1 MGPNSSRALY
11 PFTDVSCWQDGP
23 DALKDDDDDD
33 EAPAAET
40 GFLEEYSAKK
50 RAYLQQLAIADA
62 KKPIEY
68 FPPVKP
74 RPRRRPP
81 PKAKSWRDFMKLVTD
96 QALTS
101 EELEMLHDR
110 CFRSIVT
117 TPSGHMM
124 PAFKVRTRG
133 LCAPPNL
140 RFYLRGVPLSLYRR
154 NMSLFLRL
162 HKELGRVPE
171 WPSDSEKKCFTI
183 CGQNK
188 LCVAPTHLNLENYP
202 GGKERSVCHNLKE
215 CRGHG
220 DLPDCVISEP
230 KPIQMPSTLPK

>member
-50 RAYLQQLAIADA
+50 RAYLQQLAIADT

-101 EELEMLHDR
+101 EELEVR
-110 CFRSIVT
+110 IV
-117 TPSGHMM
+117 
-124 PAFKVRTRG
+124 R
-133 LCAPPNL
+133 
-140 RFYLRGVPLSLYRR
+140 
-154 NMSLFLRL
+154 LF
-162 HKELGRVPE
+162 
-171 WPSDSEKKCFTI
+171 
-183 CGQNK
+183 
-188 LCVAPTHLNLENYP
+188 
-202 GGKERSVCHNLKE
+202 
-215 CRGHG
+215 
-220 DLPDCVISEP
+220 
-230 KPIQMPSTLPK
+230 